1 MTKFKKLTAVVCTT
15 ILLSGLTGC
24 SDAVAKLKDSNE
36 VLFSIGKKNIT
47 KGDVF
52 TLMKQNAGAT
62 TAVNEASKAI
72 AVAEI
77 EVTDKMKKEA
87 EESLANYKAMYGDT
101 FASYMKNNNLDEESY
116 LKEYLIPSLQA
127 KELTKKYIDENFD
140 SLVDTYKPVKA
151 TVLTFTAQADA
162 DAALADLK
170 GGNTDYAAVSTAHN
184 GTGTPVSQIYT
195 TESSNL
201 DALVRTIITSNSPS
215 DPWTES
221 PASDGAKFY
230 VIKVDENDASKMKDD
245 VDTILQKIK
254 QVSADASTY
263 FFKKHNF
270 HIYDKTIYDS
280 VKDKYPDIL
289 VQDMK

>member
-1 MTKFKKLTAVVCTT
+1 M
-15 ILLSGLTGC
+15 
-24 SDAVAKLKDSNE
+24 
-36 VLFSIGKKNIT
+36 
-47 KGDVF
+47 
-52 TLMKQNAGAT
+52 Q
-62 TAVNEASKAI
+62 
-72 AVAEI
+72 
-77 EVTDKMKKEA
+77 KEA
-87 EESLANYKAMYGDT
+87 EQSLANYKSMYGDT

-170 GGNTDYAAVSTAHN
+170 GGNTDFAAVSTAHN

-195 TESSNL
+195 TESSDL
-201 DALVRTIITSNSPS
+201 DALVRTIITSNKPS

-230 VIKVDENDASKMKDD
+230 VIKVDENDASKIKDD
-245 VDTILQKIK
+245 VDTALQKIN